1 MPVHNPLHHR
11 LTPTPTGISAEHRF
25 PRGELDPAEHRRALL
40 ALADGLGAGL
50 RTSGQIAQG
59 VTCTVRY
66 ADQSAANTTRQLTL
80 DNGDDKPL
88 AIEAVV
94 DRARARFGHSAIH
107 PASLAI
113 TTRTSQT
120 GGQEDAHGRW
130 ASEGD
135 G

>member
-1 MPVHNPLHHR
+1 MYESLG
-11 LTPTPTGISAEHRF
+11 LQ
-25 PRGELDPAEHRRALL
+25 RARVRSI
-40 ALADGLGAGL
+40 ALRADAL
-50 RTSGQIAQG
+50 
-59 VTCTVRY
+59 
-66 ADQSAANTTRQLTL
+66 QSAVNATRQLTF

-130 ASEGD
+130 ESEGD